1 MNICSQKVNGGLIW
15 KLVIE
20 KMKNGMVEMDKE
32 LANGG
37 YEGLS
42 QEQKNKKLKKDFDAF
57 LRRRAE
63 IVQKAVKI
71 LVEVAN

>member
-1 MNICSQKVNGGLIW
+1 
-15 KLVIE
+15 
-20 KMKNGMVEMDKE
+20 MVWLTWIKE